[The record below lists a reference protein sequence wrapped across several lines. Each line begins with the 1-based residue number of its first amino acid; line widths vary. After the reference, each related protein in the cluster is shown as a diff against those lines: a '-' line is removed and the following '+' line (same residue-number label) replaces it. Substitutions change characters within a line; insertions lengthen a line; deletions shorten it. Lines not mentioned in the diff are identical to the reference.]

1 MDLLWAWKLP
11 VISCSLYTWF
21 IDLKDEVKLKYVLLV
36 AQALWVVYDF
46 RFMNYVALAF
56 DIFTILSTAVGIV
69 LIKQSRK
76 KAQ

>member
-1 MDLLWAWKLP
+1 